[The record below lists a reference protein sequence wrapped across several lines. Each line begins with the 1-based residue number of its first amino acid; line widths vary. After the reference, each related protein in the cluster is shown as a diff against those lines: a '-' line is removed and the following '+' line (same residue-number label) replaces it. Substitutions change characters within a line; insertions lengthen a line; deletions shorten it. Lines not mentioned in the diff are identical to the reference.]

1 MKDREK
7 FTFLI
12 EHLDPLAQGVD
23 KTSDKITF
31 IPKTLP
37 DETGTAEVRSSVKG
51 VRFARLVELSKTSE
65 LRIKP
70 DCPHFESC
78 SGCDFLHTDYDN
90 EMIFK
95 EQSFQKIF
103 QRFPN
108 AQIEIIKAPRRLQY
122 RNRIQLHYNKKAQKL
137 GFLESRSKRIIEV
150 PECKIALPE
159 VKAQLDNL
167 YQNQQWLKLASKEKN
182 IGHVEIYK
190 QDQEVKV
197 TWNSHYSDGGF
208 TQVFNEMN
216 ILLKKLVSDYARKH
230 FEQNTTVFDLFSG
243 NGNLVKDIENQYSI
257 FHFDSFDHKIENFF
271 YVDLFKESKLENYKN
286 LIEQSCNFIIDPP
299 RSGFKNLSHWLT
311 TFSPQ
316 HFIYISCNAA
326 TLNRDLLTIPEN
338 YQIIELKLLDLFP
351 STKHFESFALCS
363 KI

>member
-37 DETGTAEVRSSVKG
+37 DETGIAEVRSSVKG
-51 VRFARLVELSKTSE
+51 VRFARLVELSKTSG
-65 LRIKP
+65 LRVKP
-70 DCPHFESC
+70 ECPHFDLC
-78 SGCDFLHTDYDN
+78 SGCDFLHTDYEN
-90 EMIFK
+90 EMVFK
-95 EQSFQKIF
+95 EQSLKKIF

-108 AQIEIIKAPRRLQY
+108 AQIEIIKAPRRLEY

-137 GFLESRSKRIIEV
+137 GFLESKSKRIVEV
-150 PECKIALPE
+150 PNCKIALPE
-159 VKAQLDNL
+159 VKEQLDKL
-167 YQNQQWLKLASKEKN
+167 YQNQQWLKLAKKEKN
-182 IGHVEIYK
+182 NGHVEIYK
-190 QDQEVKV
+190 QDNEVKV

-216 ILLKKLVSDYARKH
+216 NILKSLVSEYSKKF
-230 FEQNTTVFDLFSG
+230 FEQDTTVFDLFSG
-243 NGNLVKDIENQYSI
+243 NGNLVKDIENQFSI
-257 FHFDSFDHKIENFF
+257 YHFDSFDHKIENFF
-271 YVDLFKESKLENYKN
+271 YVDLFKENNLENYKN
-286 LIEQSCNFIIDPP
+286 LIKSECNFIIDPP
-299 RSGFKNLSHWLT
+299 RSGFKNISTWLD
-311 TFSPQ
+311 TFKPK

-326 TLNRDLLTIPEN
+326 TLNRDLLSIADD
-338 YQIIELKLLDLFP
+338 YQVKELKLLDLFP

-363 KI
+363 KN